1 MDKNFLP
8 IMFNATRPIFIDFLP
23 STIVDAEQISWQ
35 HFQKWPPGGTNVNTM
50 LGSHKI
56 AVDTWAEVYDLLK
69 PYSDEEFWQWPAELD
84 PNTVYIVGR
93 VLLKQHWTEIT
104 EWATQYPGSIV
115 FSNPAEGSE
124 TVLLQ
129 LRRLRIADHVRD
141 GRIGLLTSGDLEPG
155 WRYCKTDCYF
165 SNIVEYT
172 ENKAAQIEGALE
184 YKEHRPYEFLF
195 LNGRLRPH
203 RKYLMDHLRAQGML
217 SHALWT
223 NLGSQVEMAFTSALD
238 TGKTEPIRLLPP
250 EYEIDRAVPQLNAV
264 PDAGFVKHQLFNNTW
279 GDAIVNHRCYTD
291 TWFSL
296 VTETIFDYPHTF
308 RTEKIYKP
316 ILMAHPFVV
325 AANQGYL
332 RDLRNAGFQTFHTL
346 LDESYDQIDCP
357 QARSERIIDTVRAIS
372 YSGSGDFWKA
382 SRDICKYNQQH
393 LVEYNR
399 EQRALLPQNLLN
411 YLNERS

>member
-1 MDKNFLP
+1 
-8 IMFNATRPIFIDFLP
+8 
-23 STIVDAEQISWQ
+23 
-35 HFQKWPPGGTNVNTM
+35 M

-56 AVDTWAEVYDLLK
+56 IVDTWAEVYDLLK
-69 PYSDEEFWQWPAELD
+69 PYADEEFWQWPAELD
-84 PNTVYIVGR
+84 PDSVYIVGR
-93 VLLKQHWTEIT
+93 VLLKQHWTIIT
-104 EWATQYPGSIV
+104 EWATQYPGRIV

-129 LRRLRIADHVRD
+129 LKRLRISDHVRD

-172 ENKAAQIEGALE
+172 ENKAAQIEAALDH
-184 YKEHRPYEFLF
+184 KAQRPYEFLF

-203 RKYLMDHLRAQGML
+203 RKYLIDHLRAQDLL
-217 SHALWT
+217 SNALWT
-223 NLGSQVEMAFTSALD
+223 NLSSQVEMAFTSALD

-250 EYEIDRAVPQLNAV
+250 EYEIDRARERLTT
-264 PDAGFVKHQLFNNTW
+264 DLYTDGGFIKHKLFNNTW
-279 GDAIVNHRCYTD
+279 GDAIVNSRCYTD

-316 ILMAHPFVV
+316 MLMAHPFVV

-332 RDLRNAGFQTFHTL
+332 KDLRAAGFKTFDTL
-346 LDESYDQIDCP
+346 IDESYDQIGTP
-357 QARSERIIDTVRAIS
+357 TARIERIIDTVRDIS
-372 YSGSGDFWKA
+372 RQGAAEFWEA

-399 EQRALLPQNLLN
+399 QQRAALPTLLEQ

>member
-1 MDKNFLP
+1 V
-8 IMFNATRPIFIDFLP
+8 
-23 STIVDAEQISWQ
+23 S
-35 HFQKWPPGGTNVNTM
+35 TM

-56 AVDTWAEVYDLLK
+56 IVDTWAEVYDLLK
-69 PYSDEEFWQWPAELD
+69 PYADGEFWQWPAELD
-84 PNTVYIVGR
+84 SNSVYIVGR

-104 EWATQYPGSIV
+104 EWATQYPGCII

-129 LRRLRIADHVRD
+129 LKRLRISDHVRD

-172 ENKAAQIEGALE
+172 ENKAAQIQAALE
-184 YKEHRPYEFLF
+184 HKTQRPYEFLF

-203 RKYLMDHLRAQGML
+203 RKYLIDRLREHNFL
-217 SHALWT
+217 DYALWS
-223 NLGSQVEMAFTSALD
+223 NLSSQVEMGFTSQL
-238 TGKTEPIRLLPP
+238 TSKLSSTYEPVRLLPP
-250 EYEIDRAVPQLNAV
+250 EYEIERAVPQMTLV
-264 PDAGFVKHQLFNNTW
+264 PESGFVKHLLFNNTW
-279 GDAIVNHRCYTD
+279 GDAIVNYRCYTD
-291 TWFSL
+291 SWFSV

-325 AANQGYL
+325 AANAGYL
-332 RDLRNAGFQTFHTL
+332 RDLRNAGFKTFHTL
-346 LDESYDQIDCP
+346 IDEGYDQIDSP
-357 QARSERIIDTVRAIS
+357 HHRSERIIDTVRDIS
-372 YSGSGDFWKA
+372 LNGAAEFWKA

-399 EQRALLPQNLLN
+399 EQRALLPQNLLT

>member
-1 MDKNFLP
+1 
-8 IMFNATRPIFIDFLP
+8 
-23 STIVDAEQISWQ
+23 
-35 HFQKWPPGGTNVNTM
+35 M

-56 AVDTWAEVYDLLK
+56 IVDTWAEVYDLLK
-69 PYSDEEFWQWPAELD
+69 PYADGEFWQWPAELD
-84 PNTVYIVGR
+84 PDNVYIVGR

-104 EWATQYPGSIV
+104 EWATQHPGRIV

-129 LRRLRIADHVRD
+129 LKRLRISDHVRD

-172 ENKAAQIEGALE
+172 ENKAAQIEAALDH
-184 YKEHRPYEFLF
+184 KAQRPYAFLF

-203 RKYLMDHLRAQGML
+203 RKYLIDRLREHNFL
-217 SHALWT
+217 DYALWS
-223 NLGSQVEMAFTSALD
+223 NLSSQVEMGFTSQLTAKLLS
-238 TGKTEPIRLLPP
+238 TVESVRLLPP
-250 EYEIDRAVPQLNAV
+250 EYEIPRAVPQLTQV
-264 PDAGFVKHQLFNNTW
+264 PESGFVKHQLFNNTW

-316 ILMAHPFVV
+316 MLMAHPFVV
-325 AANQGYL
+325 AANRGYL

-346 LDESYDQIDCP
+346 LDENYDQIDCP
-357 QARSERIIDTVRAIS
+357 QARSERIIDTVRAIG
-372 YSGSGDFWKA
+372 YSGSGDFWEA

-399 EQRALLPQNLLN
+399 RQRAELPTLLEQ